1 MLLRDDI
8 ERRMPVWSQLRNWMA
23 DLPFADPLRRA
34 QAATLQSL
42 VFVLI
47 ATSLLGVPLSLI
59 ATSQVDQLVGIVSSL
74 IQTLI
79 LIVAVVVLRQGQ
91 FSAAVALVI
100 VSTILFA
107 ALNMIPTGLEG
118 SRAVFTALAI
128 PIVLAGLLGGRR
140 LLAFASALTVIVVIG
155 VAGLS
160 SVAPTL
166 VGYSH
171 QTYDP
176 RLTSV
181 AYVIVAIVLTVLID
195 RFGRALQTALAQ
207 ARTRERELDA
217 LRMSLEQQIRERT
230 AALQATVDQL
240 SASQTTIT
248 LLGAPVLPVLP
259 GVLVAPLIGMFDS
272 ARAAALSQ
280 KILAAI
286 TDQRAETVIFDI
298 TGVAVVDQRT
308 IAELLQLAGA
318 VRLLGAEP
326 VIVGV
331 RPDVAIA
338 LVEQEIDLTAQRFY
352 PNLQEVV
359 QVLRTRRAV

>member
-1 MLLRDDI
+1 MLIWYDL
-8 ERRMPVWSQLRNWMA
+8 ERSMHVWSQFRTWMA
-23 DLPFADPLRRA
+23 AIPLADPLRRE

-42 VFVLI
+42 IFLLI
-47 ATSLLGVPLSLI
+47 AASLIGAPLSLS
-59 ATSQVDQLVGIVSSL
+59 ATSQVDQVIGIVSSL
-74 IQTLI
+74 IQALLLI
-79 LIVAVVVLRQGQ
+79 AATVVLRRGQ

-107 ALNMIPTGLEG
+107 ALNMVPTGLEG

-140 LLAFASALTVIVVIG
+140 LLAFASALTMVLVIG
-155 VAGLS
+155 VAMFS
-160 SVAPTL
+160 SIAPTL
-166 VGYSH
+166 VGYSR

-181 AYVIVAIVLTVLID
+181 VYVIVAIVLTVLID
-195 RFGRALQTALAQ
+195 RFGRALQTALAR
-207 ARTRERELDA
+207 ARTRECELDA

-248 LLGAPVLPVLP
+248 LLGAPILPVLP
-259 GVLVAPLIGMFDS
+259 GVLVAPLIGQFDS
-272 ARAAALSQ
+272 ARAAALSE

-286 TDQRAETVIFDI
+286 TNQRAETVIFDI

-338 LVEQEIDLTAQRFY
+338 LVAQEIDLTAQRFY

-359 QVLRTRRAV
+359 QVLRTRNAV